1 MKQLDLLTKS
11 FEDNIIKCRVS
22 GDRGALAVLSDVH
35 QGLND
40 RKYLQD
46 TVKFLLSLGDRCK
59 VILGGDSTNTT
70 TKNSKGNVLEE
81 WCSGSEQIYTLV
93 DDMRPLY
100 ESGQLIGIIEGNH
113 PKRAYNEAYI
123 TIEEMIASLLGD
135 KSLYKG
141 SMGVVYFNVNDNLY
155 VHQIL
160 HKHRSVEGAY
170 DYFSADVNWYEH
182 KHKPM
187 TRPRVRIEHNKFVKK
202 PVAKQVWDIYQSSFQ
217 VFPDYAKSSG
227 YKPSVS
233 GYYICEMT
241 GDRHNRMAT
250 PYFDSDYINLI
261 KSGYIF

>member
-100 ESGQLIGIIEGNH
+100 ESG
-113 PKRAYNEAYI
+113 
-123 TIEEMIASLLGD
+123 
-135 KSLYKG
+135 
-141 SMGVVYFNVNDNLY
+141 NL
-155 VHQIL
+155 
-160 HKHRSVEGAY
+160 
-170 DYFSADVNWYEH
+170 
-182 KHKPM
+182 
-187 TRPRVRIEHNKFVKK
+187 
-202 PVAKQVWDIYQSSFQ
+202 
-217 VFPDYAKSSG
+217 
-227 YKPSVS
+227 
-233 GYYICEMT
+233 
-241 GDRHNRMAT
+241 
-250 PYFDSDYINLI
+250 
-261 KSGYIF
+261 